1 MLGLYD
7 NCKGTRMAI
16 GWMTILSNVPWSDV
30 ISNAPAVAD
39 GARKLWKKVASRA
52 STATNTPVS
61 SSGATPEEQ
70 IANLQVRVDE
80 LHAQMLAAS
89 EVVQSLAEQNA
100 QLIAR
105 VETNR
110 RRMLALLICNVGVV
124 VFAIIT
130 WLR

>member
-7 NCKGTRMAI
+7 NRKGTRMAI

-52 STATNTPVS
+52 STATNTPVT

-70 IANLQVRVDE
+70 IANLQARVDE

-100 QLIAR
+100 QLIVR

-124 VFAIIT
+124 VFAIMT